1 MRSHEC
7 RTRPHA
13 FSMMQPKYSGNL
25 GMPTFFRPKTNAA
38 STINLL
44 YYIGFIPPNEVTTV
58 VLRTFSQL
66 PVRQFLEQRRVQVA
80 AGPPIRCRRR
90 TSDGPLPASGRTF
103 RRGACPRRG
112 SCLVSLLSRSIAL
125 FVRMRRQ
132 CSVT

>member
-80 AGPPIRCRRR
+80 AEPPFAVGDVLQTGRYQHRGGLSVGERAHDAGP
-90 TSDGPLPASGRTF
+90 A
-103 RRGACPRRG
+103 
-112 SCLVSLLSRSIAL
+112 LSP
-125 FVRMRRQ
+125 
-132 CSVT
+132 C